1 MYGTPING
9 TSLDDNFTDL
19 AIIDTIFPG
28 VMIPNRVW
36 SNFNKTIIQ
45 QISNATK
52 INVTCNQTEKIN
64 LFEYSFCYADTK
76 CSSISD

>member
-19 AIIDTIFPG
+19 AIVDTMFPG

-45 QISNATK
+45 EISNATK
-52 INVTCNQTEKIN
+52 VNVTCNQTERIYG
-64 LFEYSFCYADTK
+64 FDYSFCYADAK
-76 CSSISD
+76 CSSIND